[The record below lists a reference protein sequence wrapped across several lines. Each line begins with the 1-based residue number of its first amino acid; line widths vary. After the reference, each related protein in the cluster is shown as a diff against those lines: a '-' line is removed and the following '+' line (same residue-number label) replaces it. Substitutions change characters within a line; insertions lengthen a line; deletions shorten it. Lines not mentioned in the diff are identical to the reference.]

1 MYENA
6 RSYIESWKYDL
17 KTVKYSFLPIRL
29 LKKLVIFRAGNMC
42 LKGHFYIMLV
52 EKLINAKNIPSAGKW
67 PVLN

>member
-17 KTVKYSFLPIRL
+17 KKVKYSFLPIRL

-52 EKLINAKNIPSAGKW
+52 EK
-67 PVLN
+67 